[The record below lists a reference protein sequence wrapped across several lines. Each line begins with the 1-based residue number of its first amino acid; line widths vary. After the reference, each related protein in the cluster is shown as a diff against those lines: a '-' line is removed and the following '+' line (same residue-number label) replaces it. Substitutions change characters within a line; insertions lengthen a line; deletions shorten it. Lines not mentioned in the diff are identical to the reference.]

1 MNLNHEI
8 KYIPT
13 DSIKPNPYQ
22 PRRVFNQQALDELS
36 QSIKNFG
43 VIQPISVRRLTDKSY
58 ELIAGERRLRAS
70 QQAEIKDIP
79 AIIVEYRDPESAMI
93 ALVENL
99 QREDL
104 NFLEEAEGFNS
115 LIYDHGLTQ
124 QELASKL
131 GKSQST
137 IANKLRLLK
146 LPDDIR
152 KMLIEY
158 DLTERHGRALLK
170 LPDDQLRRQVLD
182 RIISQNLNVNKT
194 ENYVEDTLNHIRN
207 KEDIEYKQKIKPLI
221 NIRIYINT
229 LKKAFKSIREYGVDA
244 KYTEEEKE
252 DHIVVSI
259 TIPK

>member
-1 MNLNHEI
+1 
-8 KYIPT
+8 
-13 DSIKPNPYQ
+13 
-22 PRRVFNQQALDELS
+22 
-36 QSIKNFG
+36 
-43 VIQPISVRRLTDKSY
+43 
-58 ELIAGERRLRAS
+58 
-70 QQAEIKDIP
+70 
-79 AIIVEYRDPESAMI
+79 
-93 ALVENL
+93 
-99 QREDL
+99 
-104 NFLEEAEGFNS
+104 
-115 LIYDHGLTQ
+115 
-124 QELASKL
+124 
-131 GKSQST
+131 
-137 IANKLRLLK
+137 
-146 LPDDIR
+146 
-152 KMLIEY
+152 MLIEY

-207 KEDIEYKQKIKPLI
+207 KEDIEYKQKIKSLI